1 MVTKLKKK
9 TSCGCKNPART
20 VGKYSEKLSQPR
32 SIETHGIYYNK
43 LTEKKARD
51 KLNVKLNHICERYYA
66 NSIPWGL
73 IMDAAISE
81 GFDGAMLTN
90 IDDNR
95 PGKVHVNIGG
105 NTWLTVMWYIMPV
118 SKKFEITAYAS

>member
-1 MVTKLKKK
+1 MAAKKK
-9 TSCGCKNPART
+9 LSKPKMR
-20 VGKYSEKLSQPR
+20 GKFGDKISR
-32 SIETHGIYYNK
+32 SKATHGIYFNK
-43 LTEKKARD
+43 ATERKARE
-51 KLNVKLNHICERYYA
+51 KLNIKLEQISSQYYA
-66 NSIPWGL
+66 NNIPWGL

-81 GFDGAMLTN
+81 GFDGAMITG

>member
-1 MVTKLKKK
+1 MFWGAYDKV
-9 TSCGCKNPART
+9 
-20 VGKYSEKLSQPR
+20 PR
-32 SIETHGIYYNK
+32 SKETHGIYYSK
-43 LTEKKARD
+43 ATERKARNLLNK
-51 KLNVKLNHICERYYA
+51 KLEQISSHYYA
-66 NSIPWGL
+66 NNIPWGA

-81 GFDGAMLTN
+81 GFDGAMITG

-105 NTWLTVMWYIMPV
+105 DTWLTVMWYIMPV